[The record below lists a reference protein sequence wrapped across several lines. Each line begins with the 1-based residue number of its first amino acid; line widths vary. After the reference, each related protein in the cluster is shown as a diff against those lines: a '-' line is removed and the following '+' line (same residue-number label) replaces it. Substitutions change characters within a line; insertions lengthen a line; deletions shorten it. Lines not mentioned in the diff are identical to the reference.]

1 MNFFLLLKFTIY
13 KINDFDKRKILIH
26 FTTDKISKNVIFVC
40 LKYEIMMKKTFF
52 VILLLTICLDVTAEK
67 VYWADTLLGVSS
79 EARFVNAS
87 KSGFKGKQVLGQ
99 PNIMYNF
106 GISPCAWMPDFTRNG
121 MEWIKVGFKNTVV
134 ARQIFIYE
142 SYSPG
147 AISKVFIYD
156 ENNTEKLVYN
166 NLNPK
171 PIETNGKILS
181 IKFDRSTIKAIKVEL
196 STINYNDYYQIDAI
210 GVCDCD
216 NSYELKINQPENLV
230 FSDKI
235 NLGENVNSQ
244 YSELGP
250 IITPDGSTLYFTRDQ
265 HPENLGEYKD
275 QDVWYSKID
284 SNGNFSSAINM
295 GTPIN
300 NDRNN
305 FVVGISQDGNVIF
318 LGNIYK
324 ENGDQLK
331 GLSKSILTD
340 TGWSFPQKIEID
352 DYYNLSRFS
361 SYSFAPN
368 GKVLIMSIERKD
380 SYGENDLYV
389 SFLKDDESWSKP
401 INLGTDINTASSEDT
416 PFLAADGITLYFST
430 SGKPGYGS
438 NDMFVTRRLDSTW
451 QRWSEPVNLGPKI
464 NSKGW
469 DGYYSLP
476 ASGEYAYFVS
486 NENSIGKEDIF
497 KIKLPREYK
506 PYNVVLIKGK
516 VLNAKTKKPV
526 EAVINYEYLS
536 NGENAGIARSNPKTG
551 EYTITLPVGNR
562 YAYFANAPGFISIN
576 ENIDLNILDEY
587 KEIRKDLLLVP
598 IEIGQK
604 VRLNNIFFEYNKYE
618 LLEESYA
625 ELERVKKFLLE
636 HPEIKI
642 TIEGHTDNIGSL
654 NYNMQLSLARAKS
667 VHDWLVQSGIEAR
680 RLKYKGYGPKKPIAN
695 NDTEEGRSQNRRV
708 EFVIE

>member
-1 MNFFLLLKFTIY
+1 MYGKLMKKIFLLIFL
-13 KINDFDKRKILIH
+13 ILIC
-26 FTTDKISKNVIFVC
+26 I
-40 LKYEIMMKKTFF
+40 
-52 VILLLTICLDVTAEK
+52 DVTAEK
-67 VYWADTLLGVSS
+67 IQWADTLLGVSS

-87 KSGFKGKQVLGQ
+87 RNGFKGRQALGK
-99 PNIMYNF
+99 PNIMPDF
-106 GISPCAWMPDFTRNG
+106 GVSSCAWMPDFSRNG
-121 MEWIKVGFKNTVV
+121 MEWIKVGFKNSVL
-134 ARQIFIYE
+134 ARQIYIYE
-142 SYSPG
+142 SYNPG

-156 ENNTEKLVYN
+156 ENNSEKLIYN

-171 PIETNGKILS
+171 PIETKGRIFN
-181 IKFDRSTIKAIKVEL
+181 IKFDKSIIKAIKVEI

-216 NSYELKINQPENLV
+216 DKYEVKINKPENLV
-230 FSDKI
+230 FSEKV
-235 NLGENVNSQ
+235 NLGENVNSK

-250 IITPDGSTLYFTRDQ
+250 IITPDGSTLFFTRDL
-265 HPENLGEYKD
+265 HPENIGEYKE

-284 SNGNFSSAINM
+284 SNGNFLPAINI
-295 GTPIN
+295 GPPIN

-305 FVVGISQDGNVIF
+305 FIVGISQDETIIY

-324 ENGDQLK
+324 EDGDQLK
-331 GLSKSILTD
+331 GLSQSFLTD

-368 GKVLIMSIERKD
+368 GKVLIMSVERKD
-380 SYGENDLYV
+380 SFGENDLYV
-389 SFLKDDESWSKP
+389 SFLKDNGTWSKP
-401 INLGTDINTASSEDT
+401 LNLGADINTSASEDT

-438 NDMFVTRRLDSTW
+438 NDIFVTRRLDSTW
-451 QRWSEPVNLGPKI
+451 NRWSEPMNLGPSI

-476 ASGEYAYFVS
+476 ASGDYAYFVS
-486 NENSIGKEDIF
+486 NDNSIGREDIF
-497 KIKLPREYK
+497 KIKLPMEYK

-526 EAVINYEYLS
+526 EAIINYEYLS
-536 NGENAGIARSNPKTG
+536 SGQNAGIARSNPKTG
-551 EYTITLPVGNR
+551 EYTITLPFGNR
-562 YAYFANAPGFISIN
+562 YAYFASADGYISIN

-618 LLEESYA
+618 LLEESFA

-636 HPEIKI
+636 HPDIKI

-654 NYNMQLSLARAKS
+654 SYNMQLSLARAKA
-667 VHDWLVQSGIEAR
+667 VRDWFIKNGIDEK
-680 RLKYKGYGPKKPIAN
+680 RLKYKGYGPKKPIAQ
-695 NDTEEGRSQNRRV
+695 NDTEDGRSQNRRV
-708 EFVIE
+708 EFVLE